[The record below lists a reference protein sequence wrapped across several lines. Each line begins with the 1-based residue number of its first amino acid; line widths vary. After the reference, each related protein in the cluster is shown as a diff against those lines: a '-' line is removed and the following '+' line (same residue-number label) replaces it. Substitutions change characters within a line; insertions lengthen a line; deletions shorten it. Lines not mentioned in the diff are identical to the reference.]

1 MSDLVNSYTFN
12 NLGRMGNDLTNKS
25 QHAVHNT
32 RFANHMLADFNSS
45 TISDGHI
52 NFASKFPTMNVSGTA
67 HGTGLNG
74 LIVDNSSELSHN
86 VVHDKPFEKLQ
97 LNPRPYLTVPYLGRG
112 SVDPTLESQLIQGEN
127 SNEKKSMSTIMEE
140 SFSDLSTQPVTN
152 RMKQRVTN
160 PKFNVEEAALD
171 GWVRG
176 GTATREL
183 SRNNKY
189 DK

>member
-1 MSDLVNSYTFN
+1 
-12 NLGRMGNDLTNKS
+12 
-25 QHAVHNT
+25 
-32 RFANHMLADFNSS
+32 
-45 TISDGHI
+45 
-52 NFASKFPTMNVSGTA
+52 MNVSGTA

-74 LIVDNSSELSHN
+74 LIIDNSSELSHN

-112 SVDPTLESQLIQGEN
+112 SVDPTLESQLMQGEN

-140 SFSDLSTQPVTN
+140 SFADLSTQPVTN

-183 SRNNKY
+183 SRNTKY